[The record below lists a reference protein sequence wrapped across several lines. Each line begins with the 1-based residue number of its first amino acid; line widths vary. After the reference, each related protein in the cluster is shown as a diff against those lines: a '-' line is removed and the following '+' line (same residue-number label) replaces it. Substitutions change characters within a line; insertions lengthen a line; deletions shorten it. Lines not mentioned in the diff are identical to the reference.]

1 MSSFQLAVTSNPL
14 MPDFPITSRNRV
26 RRLPKRGVYARKTVY
41 AIIDEALVCHVAFAT
56 DGVPTV
62 IPTLH
67 ARRGDELLLHG
78 ARTSRMLQHV
88 AAGNPIAVAIT
99 LLDGIVLARSVFHH
113 SMNYRSVVL
122 HGTGRL
128 LESNE
133 EKMSALEAFAEH
145 IARGRWADA
154 RQPSR
159 KAIPPNGVTKPK
171 PLTALN
177 HFTVPRISWIGP
189 GASAALLY
197 STICKSSP
205 RTHGSLKKKL
215 TFFILLDQN
224 SFSATAFGEG

>member
-1 MSSFQLAVTSNPL
+1 M
-14 MPDFPITSRNRV
+14 
-26 RRLPKRGVYARKTVY
+26 PKRGHYDRETVH
-41 AIIDEALVCHVAFAT
+41 AIIDEALVCHVAFVS

-88 AAGNPIAVAIT
+88 AAGNPISVAIT

-122 HGTGRL
+122 HGIGRL
-128 LESNE
+128 VESNE
-133 EKMSALEAFAEH
+133 EKLAALEAFAEH

-159 KAIPPNGVTKPK
+159 KELKATTVIAVPIEVAAAKVRTGPPLDDDEDYALPIWAGVLPLKQGAGTPIPDPK
-171 PLTALN
+171 LD
-177 HFTVPRISWIGP
+177 HDVRVPTYVRKYRRSP
-189 GASAALLY
+189 G
-197 STICKSSP
+197 
-205 RTHGSLKKKL
+205 
-215 TFFILLDQN
+215 
-224 SFSATAFGEG
+224 